1 MPNDQ
6 SVYTWDEGPRQ
17 FRDKFGRFV
26 ARSNVRASLDR
37 YLDVLQVEIEQVT
50 QELVDQNRS
59 IGSWQAKME
68 GIIKRSH
75 TAAASIAKGGW
86 KQAGPR
92 DWSRVGNIVKEQYA
106 YLARFARQLEEGR
119 PLSRG
124 TIARAMM
131 YGLAATGTY
140 EEILREDDLREGFD
154 EERRLLHST
163 ESCPQCLE
171 YNAGAKPGNNLGWKP
186 AGQLPGIGQA
196 SQCLTRCRCTFE
208 RRRSQASR
216 DRRRGNA
223 GLLSRGKKV
232 WQGLKEE
239 GQGLFWWQRK
249 REGKRRVRDGCR
261 GFRKGQ

>member
-1 MPNDQ
+1 MANDQ
-6 SVYTWDEGPRQ
+6 SIYTWDEGPRQ
-17 FRDKFGRFV
+17 FRDKWGRFV
-26 ARSNVRASLDR
+26 ARSDVRASLDR
-37 YLDVLQVEIEQVT
+37 YLDVLQIEIEQVT
-50 QELVDQNRS
+50 QELVDRSRS

-106 YLARFARQLEEGR
+106 YLARFARQLEDGR

-124 TIARAMM
+124 TIVRAQM

-140 EEILREDDLREGFD
+140 EEILREDDLKNGFD
-154 EERRLLHST
+154 EERRLLHSV

-171 YNAGAKPGNNLGWKP
+171 YAQRGWQP
-186 AGQLPGIGQA
+186 AGQLPGIGKA

-216 DRRRGNA
+216 ERRKGNA
-223 GLLSRGKKV
+223 GLLSRGKEV
-232 WQGLKEE
+232 WEGFKE
-239 GQGLFWWQRK
+239 GQGLFWWQR
-249 REGKRRVRDGCR
+249 RGESKRRVRNGGR
-261 GFRKGQ
+261 GLRQGQ